1 MCRCCAK
8 GEHVRDTF
16 PSLPPASFPR
26 GYSFAFNCER
36 DWSQPCVSS
45 LCSVLPEMRT
55 SRDASGWFHVRLL
68 DMPNVNS
75 QFNNCSFVA
84 SPFSGYKVNP
94 DEKFHKYHTNG
105 NSRSFS
111 GKLIHRIVYLSN
123 MLSNAITLIFLL
135 LMSLVQSRF
144 TKILGNKYIRVR
156 IHR

>member
-1 MCRCCAK
+1 
-8 GEHVRDTF
+8 
-16 PSLPPASFPR
+16 
-26 GYSFAFNCER
+26 
-36 DWSQPCVSS
+36 
-45 LCSVLPEMRT
+45 
-55 SRDASGWFHVRLL
+55 
-68 DMPNVNS
+68 MPNVNS